1 MQKMRDSFRRL
12 GMPERLV
19 VARAESPP
27 FAPVDRVLVDA
38 PCTGTGTLARH
49 PDARWRLTPEDPQA
63 LSRVQERILDGAA
76 TIVREGGVLIYA
88 TCTMEAEENEERV
101 ERFLERHPNFTLD
114 GDDDGGAILRILPGA
129 MGTDGSFAARM
140 RRVE

>member
-1 MQKMRDSFRRL
+1 
-12 GMPERLV
+12 
-19 VARAESPP
+19 
-27 FAPVDRVLVDA
+27 
-38 PCTGTGTLARH
+38 
-49 PDARWRLTPEDPQA
+49 
-63 LSRVQERILDGAA
+63 
-76 TIVREGGVLIYA
+76 VREGGVLIYA